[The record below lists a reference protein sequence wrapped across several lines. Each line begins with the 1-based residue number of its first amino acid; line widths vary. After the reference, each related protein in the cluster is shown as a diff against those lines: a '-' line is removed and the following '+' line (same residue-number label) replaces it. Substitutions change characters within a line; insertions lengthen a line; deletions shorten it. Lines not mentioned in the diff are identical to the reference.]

1 MHTKVKFDEK
11 IEVMQIKKMKLADLK
26 ESPVRYSTLPDRLI
40 KRIKAYKKVLGAVE
54 ITSLE
59 KTITNFKRDLYPED
73 EVRIWEKIAR
83 HYEFLIRKNNITNLE
98 DQKEIFRTILKVSLG
113 AN

>member
-11 IEVMQIKKMKLADLK
+11 IEVMQIKKMKLTDLK
-26 ESPVRYSTLPDRLI
+26 ESPVRYSALPDSLL

-54 ITSLE
+54 NSSLE
-59 KTITNFKRDLYPED
+59 ETITNFKRDLYPEN
-73 EVRIWEKIAR
+73 EVMVWEKIAR
-83 HYEFLIRKNNITNLE
+83 HYKFLIKKNNIVNLD

-113 AN
+113 AK